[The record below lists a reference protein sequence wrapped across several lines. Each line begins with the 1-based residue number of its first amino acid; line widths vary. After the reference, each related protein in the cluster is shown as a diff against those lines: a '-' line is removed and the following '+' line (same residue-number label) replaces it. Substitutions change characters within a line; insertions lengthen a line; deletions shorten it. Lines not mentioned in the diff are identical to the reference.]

1 MPPSSPA
8 CQTLISIMVP
18 ELYLVEYFVP
28 HPRTRLWNL
37 DFLTFDFRPPHI
49 SCLLISRTLF
59 RILPFCG
66 SYCTSVLVCLSQYLN
81 LPPLSEFPHI
91 THVSFSA
98 SQLARRHLLFFS
110 HDSGYK
116 ETLLSAKRL
125 GLLFSPIVCFVPCI
139 LPITIFL
146 LERIQAPWGQ
156 NSLSTEFERRP
167 ALRGV
172 RCRWERRRCAVAP
185 NSWRR
190 HKAELALVAG
200 GITRSFPRT
209 PVSDPVFISVRLYLC
224 ASSPSPYSVSIVSQL

>member
-1 MPPSSPA
+1 M
-8 CQTLISIMVP
+8 
-18 ELYLVEYFVP
+18 
-28 HPRTRLWNL
+28 
-37 DFLTFDFRPPHI
+37 
-49 SCLLISRTLF
+49 
-59 RILPFCG
+59 
-66 SYCTSVLVCLSQYLN
+66 
-81 LPPLSEFPHI
+81 
-91 THVSFSA
+91 SFSA

-209 PVSDPVFISVRLYLC
+209 PDSDPVFISVRFVPVRFFAFSLQRINRFSVVIDCQCILVWYGSRTQQLMTILFTLAV
-224 ASSPSPYSVSIVSQL
+224 ASLLVEMAGLSLSPRLPKADVSRECGALNYASHRTHGLSTYN

>member
-1 MPPSSPA
+1 MPPHLENSFPNP
-8 CQTLISIMVP
+8 TVL
-18 ELYLVEYFVP
+18 
-28 HPRTRLWNL
+28 RK
-37 DFLTFDFRPPHI
+37 
-49 SCLLISRTLF
+49 
-59 RILPFCG
+59 
-66 SYCTSVLVCLSQYLN
+66 YCTSVLCLSQFLN

-91 THVSFSA
+91 LCHVSFSA

-224 ASSPSPYSVSIVSQL
+224 ASSPSPYSISIVSQL